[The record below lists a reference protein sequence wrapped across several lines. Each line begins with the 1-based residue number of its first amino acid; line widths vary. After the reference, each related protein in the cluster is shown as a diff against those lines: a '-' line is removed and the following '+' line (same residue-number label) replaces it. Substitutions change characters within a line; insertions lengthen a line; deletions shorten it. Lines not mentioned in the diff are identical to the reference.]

1 MADQLLANTSDRGVT
16 SMPNTRY
23 CQQSVEE
30 ETTQQADRVGTL
42 HTELEAANMQLKVLN
57 SLKEQA
63 LQDKETIREL

>member
-1 MADQLLANTSDRGVT
+1 MADQLFANTGDRGVA
-16 SMPNTRY
+16 SLPNTRY
-23 CQQSVEE
+23 CQQSIEE
-30 ETTQQADRVGTL
+30 DTQQADRVGTL